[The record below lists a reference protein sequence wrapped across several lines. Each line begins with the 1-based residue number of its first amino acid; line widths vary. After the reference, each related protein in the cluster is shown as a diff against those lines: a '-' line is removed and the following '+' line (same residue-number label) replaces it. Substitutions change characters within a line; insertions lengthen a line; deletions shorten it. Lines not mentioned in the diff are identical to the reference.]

1 MEVDLAS
8 GYATVLAEDDLS
20 LAGSGPAA
28 FAGRPLALAL
38 AFGRAAGSADAFRTA
53 PAPPAG
59 GGGGPAPDTTSIEAG
74 TGLVDRLLL
83 RGAATLVG
91 ISASLIGMPG
101 GLAIPEF
108 QGVPP
113 LGAASSL
120 GRPLGLP
127 VGGRGFLTLR
137 ARTLDAGA
145 GDSSLP
151 MS

>member
-1 MEVDLAS
+1 MERALAS
-8 GYATVLAEDDLS
+8 GYATVRAEDDLS

-28 FAGRPLALAL
+28 FAGRPLALAFGL
-38 AFGRAAGSADAFRTA
+38 AASSADAFRTV

-59 GGGGPAPDTTSIEAG
+59 GGGGPPPDTTSICAG

-83 RGAATLVG
+83 RGVALVG
-91 ISASLIGMPG
+91 ISVSLIGMAG
-101 GLAIPEF
+101 GFGIPEF
-108 QGVPP
+108 HGVP
-113 LGAASSL
+113 LGVASSL

-127 VGGRGFLTLR
+127 VGGRGFLALR

-145 GDSSLP
+145 GVSSLP

>member
-28 FAGRPLALAL
+28 FAGRPLALA
-38 AFGRAAGSADAFRTA
+38 FGLAAGSADAFRTA
-53 PAPPAG
+53 PPAG
-59 GGGGPAPDTTSIEAG
+59 GGGGPEPDTTSIDAG
-74 TGLVDRLLL
+74 TGLADRLLL

-101 GLAIPEF
+101 GLGTPEF
-108 QGVPP
+108 QGVP

-127 VGGRGFLTLR
+127 VGGRGFLALR

>member
-1 MEVDLAS
+1 MDLAS

-28 FAGRPLALAL
+28 FAGRPLALA
-38 AFGRAAGSADAFRTA
+38 FGRAAGSADAFRTA
-53 PAPPAG
+53 PAAG
-59 GGGGPAPDTTSIEAG
+59 GGGGPPAPDTTTSIEAG

-101 GLAIPEF
+101 GLGTPEF
-108 QGVPP
+108 QGVP

-127 VGGRGFLTLR
+127 VGGRGFLALR